1 MAAYTRVS
9 LESRRMNACVCG
21 LRAVVRAHLL
31 RSLAVSSLT
40 LLVLVV
46 LFYDM
51 ACRSMQQ
58 TWSGQ
63 VVSVR
68 ISYPLT

>member
-1 MAAYTRVS
+1 MAAYARVS
-9 LESRRMNACVCG
+9 LESHRMNACVCG

-31 RSLAVSSLT
+31 RVLAVSSLT

-46 LFYDM
+46 LFYGV

-58 TWSGQ
+58 AWSSQ
-63 VVSVR
+63 AVSGRV
-68 ISYPLT
+68 SYPLT